1 MKHLNF
7 YSGVCEELVVWWTIT
22 RHVQKGKV
30 YTYILLQE
38 GRQVT
43 EVKWIHS
50 CKLHGE
56 ELQPQGSE
64 IVQNSETA
72 SMMASIDLNRTAAYL
87 DLSLQR
93 LDVVYDFIKH
103 KCLANHLNKTT
114 FRPSLVS
121 KFFFTV
127 PVISNF

>member
-22 RHVQKGKV
+22 RHVQKGEV
-30 YTYILLQE
+30 ETYILLQE

-56 ELQPQGSE
+56 ELKPQDSE
-64 IVQNSETA
+64 IDQNSETA
-72 SMMASIDLNRTAAYL
+72 STMASVDLNRTAAYL
-87 DLSLQR
+87 DLSLQ
-93 LDVVYDFIKH
+93 
-103 KCLANHLNKTT
+103 
-114 FRPSLVS
+114 
-121 KFFFTV
+121 
-127 PVISNF
+127 